1 MDHRER
7 GSKQY
12 GVAGDD
18 MRKKTPGQR
27 VPHGREPE
35 EAIPEALVDE
45 GLVQEAERRVSET
58 EGRVPF
64 EDVRRRLGL

>member
-1 MDHRER
+1 
-7 GSKQY
+7 
-12 GVAGDD
+12 
-18 MRKKTPGQR
+18 MRKNSPLQR
-27 VPHGREPE
+27 APHGPEPE

-45 GLVQEAERRVSET
+45 GLVQEAERRLAES